1 MDLNIQ
7 GTIFKDVS
15 RISKIDNFNY
25 KLINYY
31 RNSDIINAKINLNVN
46 YYDHNYDKLI
56 NYNENVD
63 FRVMLDDNIVLST
76 FQISDLKLETLEN
89 QGFNIIYDVS
99 IEADRN
105 DNTSQ
110 DNNQDND
117 DIVGLDNTFN
127 NEPAVLQGEKTD
139 LVKDS
144 ENLNNG
150 KNNAKTET
158 VEDLNEEESIII
170 DFTEKTEEKLSNY
183 LKDRNK
189 VSHIREEKTED
200 LIGELKESY
209 STYKIVFINEHTTKY
224 EIADKY
230 DVSESNIY
238 IDSNNPCKAII
249 NINE

>member
-56 NYNENVD
+56 NYNEDVD

-76 FQISDLKLETLEN
+76 FQISGLKLETLEN
-89 QGFNIIYDVS
+89 QGFNILYDVA

-105 DNTSQ
+105 INTLDDNNSDKDNYDIDDTIDMKQ
-110 DNNQDND
+110 DNSKNVEKVDNEYSA
-117 DIVGLDNTFN
+117 N
-127 NEPAVLQGEKTD
+127 NKI
-139 LVKDS
+139 
-144 ENLNNG
+144 
-150 KNNAKTET
+150 KNNTNNIIQKE
-158 VEDLNEEESIII
+158 LNEEEVIINE
-170 DFTEKTEEKLSNY
+170 FTEETEEKLSNY

-209 STYKIVFINEHTTKY
+209 STYKIVFINEHTTKF

-230 DVSESNIY
+230 DVLEENVY
-238 IDSNNPCKAII
+238 IDSNNPSKAII

>member
-46 YYDHNYDKLI
+46 YYDHNYDRLI
-56 NYNENVD
+56 NYNEDID
-63 FRVMLDDNIVLST
+63 FRVMLDNNIVLST

-89 QGFNIIYDVS
+89 QGFNILYDVT

-105 DNTSQ
+105 NNKSQ
-110 DNNQDND
+110 DDSNSDEFNSDYLDNEQQTNQDSIND
-117 DIVGLDNTFN
+117 YKEKTKSINSVNSTKINDSVDIV
-127 NEPAVLQGEKTD
+127 
-139 LVKDS
+139 
-144 ENLNNG
+144 ENI
-150 KNNAKTET
+150 
-158 VEDLNEEESIII
+158 NEEETIINA
-170 DFTEKTEEKLSNY
+170 FTEETEEKLSKY

-209 STYKIVFINEHTTKY
+209 AIYKIVFITEHTTKY

-230 DVSESNIY
+230 NVLEENIF